1 MAKRDAARPA
11 ARGAQPVVILSR
23 ELWQS
28 AFGSRSLIGQQVQI
42 DGVARTVV
50 GIMPAGFD
58 VHDQHVKIWLP
69 LRLDPAQR
77 KQYRGGHYL
86 YLIANGTHQVFGY
99 RIEPDGSLVLVT
111 TVGGLPPASQGIA
124 SR

>member
-1 MAKRDAARPA
+1 
-11 ARGAQPVVILSR
+11 
-23 ELWQS
+23 
-28 AFGSRSLIGQQVQI
+28 
-42 DGVARTVV
+42 
-50 GIMPAGFD
+50 MPAVAADGTLTLLNSQAANPGPVSFPVD
-58 VHDQHVKIWLP
+58 MAIS
-69 LRLDPAQR
+69 AAS
-77 KQYRGGHYL
+77 HYL